1 VRVRGAAVAI
11 FLFLAQTAVAGAQTS
26 TLADRYKSAESELRA
41 GDLDAAQRDFAVVIK
56 AAPQDPGAHANLGV
70 IHMRRHEWAAALEQL
85 RKAAALAPGV
95 AGVRLNIGLVEFHT
109 GSYPAA
115 LESFE
120 SVLHDDTSSLQARY
134 LLGLCQFF
142 LQRYPE
148 ARNTLAPLQDSQSD
162 NLQYLYVFGIAAG
175 RSGDATGEKAA
186 LARLLAIGKDT
197 PEMHLWAGKA
207 YFARGDDAG
216 AARELRLALQGDPKL
231 AFAHYYLGRIARN
244 QQQLDEARAEFL
256 ADQAISP
263 DTPFDAEQL
272 GELSAAA
279 GDTHAAERYY
289 VDALK
294 LQPQLITARYGLA
307 KTLRAEG
314 RFTEALNEVDRAAQI
329 DGQSQSLHYLRG
341 QLLQKLGRS
350 DQARKEFAICNELRQ
365 KVQDDLERKIGGSA
379 GVDSA
384 MLTPSM

>member
-1 VRVRGAAVAI
+1 MRVRVTVVAI
-11 FLFLAQTAVAGAQTS
+11 LLFVAQTAVAGAQTS
-26 TLADRYKSAESELRA
+26 ALADRYKSGESELRA
-41 GDLDAAQRDFAVVIK
+41 GDLDAAQRDFQAVVT

-70 IHMRRHEWAAALEQL
+70 IHMRRHEWTAALEQL

-109 GSYPAA
+109 GNYPAA

-120 SVLHDDTSSLQARY
+120 SVLHDDAGSLQARY

-148 ARNTLAPLQDSQSD
+148 ARKTLAPLQDSQSD

-175 RSGDATGEKAA
+175 RSGDAAGEKAA
-186 LARLLAIGKDT
+186 LARLLTIGKDT

-207 YFARGDDAG
+207 YFARGDDAQ
-216 AARELRLALQGDPKL
+216 AAGELRLALRGDPKL

-244 QQQLDEARAEFL
+244 QQQLEEARAEFL

-263 DTPFDAEQL
+263 DTAFDAEQL
-272 GELSAAA
+272 GDLSAAA
-279 GDTHAAERYY
+279 GDARTAERYY
-289 VDALK
+289 TEALR
-294 LQPQLITARYGLA
+294 LQPQLITASYGLA

-314 RFTEALNEVDRAAQI
+314 RFTDALNEVDRAIQI
-329 DGQSQSLHYLRG
+329 DGQSQSLHYLRA
-341 QLLQKLGRS
+341 QLLQKLGRVE
-350 DQARKEFAICNELRQ
+350 QARREFAIGNELRQ

-384 MLTPSM
+384 MLTPAM